1 MEDSTCKTALKIIVA
16 FLLPPAAAFW
26 QVRLSLHF
34 WINIILWFIGWLPGT
49 AHAIWLILREKYQVL
64 NVDVPRTEKET

>member
-1 MEDSTCKTALKIIVA
+1 MQDSTAKLILKIIVA

-34 WINIILWFIGWLPGT
+34 WINIVLWLIAWLPGI

-64 NVDVPRTEKET
+64 NVDVPRTGQQT